1 MKKRESL
8 LWQKINKALPKAHLT
23 RIESNTLQGIPDIN
37 GVWST
42 KSFWIELKSDKSSF
56 PMRPSWRDA

>member
-23 RIESNTLQGIPDIN
+23 RIESNTLQGIPDI
-37 GVWST
+37 T
-42 KSFWIELKSDKSSF
+42 
-56 PMRPSWRDA
+56 MRPSWRDV

>member
-23 RIESNTLQGIPDIN
+23 RIESNTLQGIPDIS
-37 GVWST
+37 GVWSA
-42 KSFWIELKSDKSSF
+42 KSFWIA
-56 PMRPSWRDA
+56 MRPSWRDA